1 MRSIF
6 GHQIPKISIEECIM
20 SILKYK
26 GLNRGLPK
34 WKINILKIFTNPF
47 KMIEADINKCLF
59 TKIFSHVGLV
69 DVTHFQVVLLL
80 LWQLITII
88 LINYNYISSFYFTSN
103 QPTKISWQLW
113 HCLVYVYQK
122 WFLKKQLLKTLSI
135 PKLTY
140 TGYT

>member
-1 MRSIF
+1 M
-6 GHQIPKISIEECIM
+6 ED
-20 SILKYK
+20 KY
-26 GLNRGLPK
+26 
-34 WKINILKIFTNPF
+34 IKIFTNPF

-69 DVTHFQVVLLL
+69 YVTHFQVVLLL

-122 WFLKKQLLKTLSI
+122 WFLKKQLLKILSI

-140 TGYT
+140 THKNKISKCFFFSKHIFLIKC

>member
-1 MRSIF
+1 M
-6 GHQIPKISIEECIM
+6 ED
-20 SILKYK
+20 KY
-26 GLNRGLPK
+26 
-34 WKINILKIFTNPF
+34 IKIFTNPF

-122 WFLKKQLLKTLSI
+122 WFLKKNCWKHSLFLSWHI
-135 PKLTY
+135 LGTHKYKISKCFFFPKHIFLIKC
-140 TGYT
+140 